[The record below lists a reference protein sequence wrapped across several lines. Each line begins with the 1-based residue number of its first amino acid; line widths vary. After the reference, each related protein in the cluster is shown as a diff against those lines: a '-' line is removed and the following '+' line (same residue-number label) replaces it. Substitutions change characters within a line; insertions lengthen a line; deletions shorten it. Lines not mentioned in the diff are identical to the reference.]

1 MAHRPTSRRSSV
13 VRLPQPSPF
22 AGRDRGV
29 PVVLIT
35 PHGIEHLSFTNGD
48 RASITMKHD
57 RLVVTVGDVE

>member
-1 MAHRPTSRRSSV
+1 